1 MPNIGAKCKIW
12 VHSGIFYSVCWLRL
26 WLGNQLLW
34 KEKWRV
40 TLRKWKVFFTV
51 SKAKNGHKLHALV
64 AGLPADAYLVL
75 RDMCGTEMPSEN
87 RYDVLI
93 KLVKYHYDS
102 SSKTILERKIFRLIK
117 RKLEKKIHAYMVRL
131 SRAARGCQFKGNVNK
146 NLVCLEEELITLT
159 LHHALWE

>member
-1 MPNIGAKCKIW
+1 MSSPRN
-12 VHSGIFYSVCWLRL
+12 
-26 WLGNQLLW
+26 LLLCVLIMAMAGQPGFV
-34 KEKWRV
+34 EG
-40 TLRKWKVFFTV
+40 KVEGYIKKMKSFFFTV

-64 AGLPADAYLVL
+64 AGLPADTYLVL
-75 RDMCGTEMPSEN
+75 RDMCGPEMPSEN

-146 NLVCLEEELITLT
+146 NLVCLGEELITLT
-159 LHHALWE
+159 LHHAS